1 MAERLKLVDLRR
13 QYAPLREEILA
24 AIDQVLT
31 EMNLNLGPNTRAF
44 EQEWAEYCNTR
55 FAKGVDNGTDALML
69 AMYAYGIGPGDE
81 VITPA
86 NTFVAVAEAILAV
99 GATPVLVDIN
109 PDTYNMDIEQTRA
122 AITPRTRM
130 IVPVHLYGLAA
141 DMDPIME
148 MAKPKGIIVL
158 EDCSQAQGA
167 KYKGRRVGGIGD
179 AAAFSLYY
187 TKNLGGY
194 GEAGIFNTNDE
205 AIALKIDMMRQHGAN
220 PATRYKHEILG
231 FNSRLDEIQAAMIR
245 IKFRHLEEYN
255 AQRRHWA
262 ARYTELLGDTVITP
276 KRFAGYE
283 EVNYVYVIRTP
294 NRDALKEK
302 LLAADIESGIH
313 YPIPLHLLPVLSHMG
328 FKEGQFPISEQYAK
342 EILSLPLYAELTDAD
357 VERVASTVV
366 ASVRE
371 LAVAR

>member
-24 AIDQVLT
+24 ALDQVLT

-99 GATPVLVDIN
+99 GATPVLVDID
-109 PDTYNMDIEQTRA
+109 PDTYNMDIAQTRA

-130 IVPVHLYGLAA
+130 IVHVHLYGLAA

-148 MAKPKGIIVL
+148 MAKPQGIIVL

-167 KYKGRRVGGIGD
+167 MYKGRRVGGIGD

-205 AIALKIDMMRQHGAN
+205 AIALKVDMMRQHGAN

-231 FNSRLDEIQAAMIR
+231 FNSRLDEMQAAIIR
-245 IKFRHLEEYN
+245 IKFRHLAEYN

-262 ARYTELLGDTVITP
+262 ARYTELLGDAVITP
-276 KRFAGYE
+276 KRFPGYE

-357 VERVASTVV
+357 V
-366 ASVRE
+366 
-371 LAVAR
+371 